1 MEERFTHN
9 GCCLEWGPGGHY
21 LIHCECDVQD
31 QKQSIEQ
38 CQTRNRFW
46 KYQGII
52 LMIDTHYVIFFRTYL
67 LPIAIF
73 NKSRFIIPC
82 CPKVRY
88 ALVYHFG
95 PQSLLF
101 VFTGVADPFGFNG
114 IVDHFPSIQE
124 SSTWALA
131 EDEDSTGKG
140 DSPSS
145 EAGSAQVILKYGTRD
160 DRWSLC
166 WPKSLHEQHCPL
178 KNREEVD
185 ADEQTT
191 APDLRSSPFW
201 ARKFKVYDSN
211 DFIWSI

>member
-1 MEERFTHN
+1 MEERFTYN

-82 CPKVRY
+82 CRRYDTPSFNILALRACFSCSPASLIHSGSMALLIISRPYRRVAHGRLQKMKTVQVR
-88 ALVYHFG
+88 ATL
-95 PQSLLF
+95 
-101 VFTGVADPFGFNG
+101 
-114 IVDHFPSIQE
+114 
-124 SSTWALA
+124 
-131 EDEDSTGKG
+131 
-140 DSPSS
+140 
-145 EAGSAQVILKYGTRD
+145 QV
-160 DRWSLC
+160 
-166 WPKSLHEQHCPL
+166 
-178 KNREEVD
+178 
-185 ADEQTT
+185 
-191 APDLRSSPFW
+191 LRQVVL
-201 ARKFKVYDSN
+201 R
-211 DFIWSI
+211 